1 MKIKKNLTL
10 LLILFLLTG
19 CSANTNIYLYDDYI
33 LEDITVSDSINEYT
47 FDSTGDV
54 NADIRDTINMFENNY
69 TYYDTKEYS
78 DNNNIIKNYKYE
90 MTYDNWNDFSTLKK
104 CYEDAKIYD
113 SGDKIIV
120 KTSNEYLCGE
130 FYNVKNVL
138 LTINTD
144 LNLINTNA
152 DIINNNQY
160 MWEINESNYLN
171 HPINLELKKNVITT
185 KDNEDE
191 KNMDKYLNM
200 IIFGIII
207 IILIF
212 VLIIYDKIRKSNK

>member
-54 NADIRDTINMFENNY
+54 NADIRDIINMFDNNY

-78 DNNNIIKNYKYE
+78 DTNNIIKNYKYE